1 MKTLIVITLSLMLT
15 LHSATVAL
23 SPQQTVI
30 PAGTPITVRLRD
42 TITTKTAKKGHRVL
56 TDVEEPSTL
65 PPGSMIVGE
74 LLEAK
79 RSGRIWG
86 RAKLKFDFNTLQLP
100 NGQKIKIKAVL
111 HRIGNLQTDS
121 NKLAAGSTIGRDVK
135 TGLLFTFLGGGLGAG
150 GAALANK
157 GAGGPVILEAAK
169 LGGAYGAA
177 VGAGIGFLTLL
188 RRGKE
193 LEIGAGTEIV
203 LILNEA
209 VRF

>member
-1 MKTLIVITLSLMLT
+1 MKTLIVTTLSLMLT

-86 RAKLKFDFNTLQLP
+86 RAKLKFNLDTLQLP
-100 NGQKIKIKAVL
+100 NGQKIKIKARL
-111 HRIGNLQTDS
+111 HRVGNLQVVE
-121 NKLAAGSTIGRDVK
+121 NKLQAGSTIGRDIRN
-135 TGLLFTFLGGGLGAG
+135 GLLYTFLGGGVGAG
-150 GAALANK
+150 VGALANK
-157 GAGGPVILEAAK
+157 RAGGPVILEAAK
-169 LGGAYGAA
+169 HGGAIGAG
-177 VGAGIGFLTLL
+177 VGAGIGLLTLL

-193 LEIGAGTEIV
+193 LGIDAGTEIV